1 MTMNNNIM
9 NMIDEIA
16 NKNFEGEFD
25 LVYEYSIKDSI
36 YCDDEFYDDD
46 YYNLYYNGEELFI
59 YDEDDY
65 PSSLTVEICNIRKI
79 VHVIVPFIDDIFRNA
94 EIFKRGVEYTIDKIN
109 NMFANTDYYIDIY
122 YSEN

>member
-1 MTMNNNIM
+1 MTMNNNIL

-16 NKNFEGEFD
+16 NNSFEGEFD
-25 LVYEYSIKDSI
+25 LIYDYTITDSI
-36 YCDDEFYDDD
+36 YDEEEFYDDD

-79 VHVIVPFIDDIFRNA
+79 VHVIVPFIDDTFRNA
-94 EIFKRGVEYTIDKIN
+94 EIFKRGVEYATNKIN
-109 NMFANTDYYIDIY
+109 SMFANTDYTIDIY
-122 YSEN
+122 YSKN